1 MKHAKVIII
10 INKIKKLTS
19 NLIEISYGP
28 TSICLKFIRE
38 LQRMKKKKEEERK
51 KKKRRE
57 KSKLEEKCCDFLIV
71 GGLYIF
77 VIIVMRSYTIF
88 LLVFFPK
95 IIQIFPFAKNRF

>member
-38 LQRMKKKKEEERK
+38 LQRMKKKKKKKERK
-51 KKKRRE
+51 RKGEKRVNWR
-57 KSKLEEKCCDFLIV
+57 KNV
-71 GGLYIF
+71 VIF
-77 VIIVMRSYTIF
+77 
-88 LLVFFPK
+88 
-95 IIQIFPFAKNRF
+95 